1 MNLFKIMCNGILHN
15 FYSWIIKL
23 CVFFKTHSAVYK
35 YLYHKKK
42 DISETEG
49 GEETSLMSGLAGR
62 GWGTD
67 DRKGLGQQRRE
78 RARGQGAGG
87 RYSQCMSRSCSYSM
101 KA

>member
-42 DISETEG
+42 KKDISG
-49 GEETSLMSGLAGR
+49 M
-62 GWGTD
+62 
-67 DRKGLGQQRRE
+67 KN
-78 RARGQGAGG
+78 
-87 RYSQCMSRSCSYSM
+87 CSYHTLNVLF
-101 KA
+101 KYLNIYT

>member
-1 MNLFKIMCNGILHN
+1 M
-15 FYSWIIKL
+15 YIKN
-23 CVFFKTHSAVYK
+23 
-35 YLYHKKK
+35 KKK